1 MNNKRKLSYGKCT
14 MIIIRLI
21 TLLKS
26 IRLSQ
31 DPFDPTVTMKRAFV
45 ETPTN
50 KLMYGKSSYYL
61 LSSHFKDI
69 QGVIESCTD
78 ILTTSYWLHV
88 ELGKNI

>member
-1 MNNKRKLSYGKCT
+1 MWMNNRRKLSYGKCT
-14 MIIIRLI
+14 VIIIRLI

-50 KLMYGKSSYYL
+50 KLMYGKSSYYI
-61 LSSHFKDI
+61 F
-69 QGVIESCTD
+69 T
-78 ILTTSYWLHV
+78 
-88 ELGKNI
+88 